1 MGYIKN
7 GIENSYAINGFF
19 IIGVLYPA
27 HLKEEYK
34 DWTYYLLLAM
44 PKNKLKK

>member
-1 MGYIKN
+1 MLLM
-7 GIENSYAINGFF
+7 AF

-34 DWTYYLLLAM
+34 DWTYYPLFGYA
-44 PKNKLKK
+44 KQTQK